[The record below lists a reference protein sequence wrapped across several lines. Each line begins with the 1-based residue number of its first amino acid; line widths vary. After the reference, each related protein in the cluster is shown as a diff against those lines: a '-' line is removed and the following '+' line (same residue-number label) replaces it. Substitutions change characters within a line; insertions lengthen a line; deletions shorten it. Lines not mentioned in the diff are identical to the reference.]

1 MVIDPSLLGSDA
13 DGIKGGFD
21 AVIAMK
27 DTKLADMSVAQL
39 QTVWQVVKAVEHS
52 VNTAGKVL
60 SKAKYARTGRRLSP
74 SGPAAAGPRTA

>member
-52 VNTAGKVL
+52 VNTAGKL
-60 SKAKYARTGRRLSP
+60 G
-74 SGPAAAGPRTA
+74 AGSLHRDQQPPGQEQPDPQPRPH